1 MMKSFACL
9 LRVGACIWISGHRHQ
24 NGNNSEAKKDDL
36 DYQKQNHTKR
46 LLARSLNKV
55 KLVRSRRSST
65 GLAARLGPGSNWQ
78 RVLSIIPWDKWVLLI
93 ICNSPEWLLHII
105 KSVLFLSFRNFVNQ
119 GLLGRRPV
127 PVCYAKWWILC
138 FFAWHISR
146 APDTELTSRNVH
158 QLLCTTG
165 MVYRWQKMPRCRSIW
180 VGKNN
185 HTLVGKNNHTLI
197 SASGPRGKV
206 IIIVSTRWPLLLPLA
221 ISVIHGQQFQ
231 NNISGEDY
239 NYLWPGVGRHKE
251 SQGSIHSD
259 SQALIWLSPRPR
271 QGRRNSSP
279 V

>member
-1 MMKSFACL
+1 MEQKQAIGVSHSSRRAVFQNPSTKYELLSLKITKSTRRVKLWWNPLHVCSEWGLASGSQVTNIKMKIIQ
-9 LRVGACIWISGHRHQ
+9 RR
-24 NGNNSEAKKDDL
+24 KKDDL

-105 KSVLFLSFRNFVNQ
+105 KSVLFLSFVNQ

-165 MVYRWQKMPRCRSIW
+165 MVYRWQKMPRCGSIW
-180 VGKNN
+180 WAKTTT
-185 HTLVGKNNHTLI
+185 HLWAKTTTHLSQHLVPEVK
-197 SASGPRGKV
+197 
-206 IIIVSTRWPLLLPLA
+206 
-221 ISVIHGQQFQ
+221 
-231 NNISGEDY
+231 
-239 NYLWPGVGRHKE
+239 
-251 SQGSIHSD
+251 
-259 SQALIWLSPRPR
+259 
-271 QGRRNSSP
+271 
-279 V
+279 